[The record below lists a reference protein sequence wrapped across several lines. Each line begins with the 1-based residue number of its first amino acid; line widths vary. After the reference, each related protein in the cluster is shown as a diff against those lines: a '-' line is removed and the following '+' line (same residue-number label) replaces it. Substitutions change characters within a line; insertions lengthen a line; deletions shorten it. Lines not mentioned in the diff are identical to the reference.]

1 MAVAPDRRDDSDL
14 TTVGF
19 VAGVGFDSVTVGAF
33 VAASIDLVLIAAAE
47 VPTTLCWDVDD
58 GMEGA
63 TFAWNS
69 SFRLFFLSPPF
80 GLWLG
85 NCICGET
92 SLKSFLLG

>member
-47 VPTTLCWDVDD
+47 VPTT
-58 GMEGA
+58 
-63 TFAWNS
+63 
-69 SFRLFFLSPPF
+69 
-80 GLWLG
+80 
-85 NCICGET
+85 
-92 SLKSFLLG
+92 